1 MSHRC
6 KGSALGSP
14 VPSSA
19 YGRRQPS
26 QGKDVRVFL
35 GAGTVLNVL
44 TVLVGG
50 GLGLLVGARLPRRV
64 QQVVTDG
71 LGLVVL
77 VIGGLNAAA
86 VTDDALRS
94 DVGRGVALI
103 IVLLSV
109 LLGGLVGSALRLQ
122 ERLES
127 LGDVLVARV
136 SRRSGSGSSGEPA
149 LSVTPAEDPAADH
162 LVVAAGRGT
171 TASSRQR
178 AVEGFVTAS
187 LVFCVGPLTVLGSLQ
202 DGLGQGID
210 LLALKATLDGFA
222 ALAFA
227 AALGWGV
234 LLSAGTVLVVQGTLT
249 VLGAGLGQVLS
260 PGQLAAL
267 TATGGVLLLG
277 VGLRLLRVKEVAV
290 ADLLPALLVAPVLV
304 ALVTTLR

>member
-1 MSHRC
+1 
-6 KGSALGSP
+6 
-14 VPSSA
+14 
-19 YGRRQPS
+19 
-26 QGKDVRVFL
+26 VFL

-50 GLGLLVGARLPRRV
+50 GLGLLVGGRLPLRV
-64 QQVVTDG
+64 QEVVTDG

-86 VTDDALRS
+86 VTDAALRS
-94 DVGRGVALI
+94 DVGRGTALI
-103 IVLLSV
+103 VVLLSV
-109 LLGGLVGSALRLQ
+109 LLGGVAGSALRLQ
-122 ERLES
+122 ERLER
-127 LGDVLVARV
+127 LGDALVARV
-136 SRRSGSGSSGEPA
+136 ARGRAGRGEAAAPGTAPGSPPHAGD
-149 LSVTPAEDPAADH
+149 LTPAEDPSVDH
-162 LVVAAGRGT
+162 LVVPVRT
-171 TASSRQR
+171 PDSRR
-178 AVEGFVTAS
+178 AVEGFVMAS

-222 ALAFA
+222 AFAFA

-249 VLGAGLGQVLS
+249 LLGAGLGQVLGD
-260 PGQLAAL
+260 GQLAAL

-290 ADLLPALLVAPVLV
+290 ADLLPALVVAPLLV
-304 ALVTTLR
+304 SVVGALH